1 MAARDVIGQTLE
13 GRFLI
18 EGVLGSGGMGV
29 VYLALDQASQRRV
42 AIKVA
47 SAAQNENQIARFL
60 REGEVSAALDH
71 PGIVRI
77 YSSGAVGQRP
87 YLVYELVEGAREL
100 DAALGELEL
109 AERVELVS
117 QVASALGYAHAHGV
131 VHRDVKP
138 ANVLVDAQ
146 GRARLADFGIA
157 RLEGAERLT
166 ATGAFVGT
174 PHYMSPEA
182 FRGLGTSPA
191 SDVWSTG
198 VLLYLALTGELPF
211 RGSSIQELAPQI
223 ALARPTSPSRIT
235 TNVPKRLEEVC
246 LRCLRGAPEERY
258 PDGAALAAD
267 LGRALREE
275 DLSADVRRKSWL
287 AVFALAALALLGL
300 AGAYALKNTQPA
312 ATPIATPSPSA
323 AAPAVEDPGAQWKLE
338 RDDRFRGRLRIY
350 DTWTSRKQRSNP
362 LVFEVVLDLQFRVRE
377 VRGTTA
383 TLDATL
389 QRLVLA
395 ADAFRVDSQPDSNT
409 TIGAEHINGQELTV
423 ILRTDT
429 GLVKRVLG
437 ANRMRDSLVENAG
450 IAKSVLKEA
459 LGTFNDEVVA
469 GSLNQAFQQLPGV
482 EPRPESW
489 VLERRM
495 RINLDYAFS
504 YEASVSPT
512 DNGTSWVQRRWTPY
526 DVAAGSRLKELS
538 IKGSSVFS
546 QGRVAQAETLFKLV
560 LLRDGVWHDLDYR
573 VTYEELPLEGA
584 PR

>member
-1 MAARDVIGQTLE
+1 MAASDPIGQTLE

-29 VYLALDQASQRRV
+29 VYLALDQAGQRRV
-42 AIKVA
+42 AIKLA
-47 SAAQNENQIARFL
+47 SAAQNQNQIARFL

-100 DAALGELEL
+100 DLVLPELEV
-109 AERVELVS
+109 AGRVDLVT

-182 FRGLGTSPA
+182 FRGQSTGPA

-198 VLLYLALTGELPF
+198 VLLYQALTGELPF
-211 RGSSIQELAPQI
+211 KGSSIQELAPQI
-223 ALARPTSPSRIT
+223 ALARASPPSRIAD
-235 TNVPKRLEEVC
+235 NVPKRLEEVC
-246 LRCLRGAPEERY
+246 LRCLRAAPEERY
-258 PDGAALAAD
+258 PDGAALAED

-275 DLSADVRRKSWL
+275 DLSADLRRRSGLLVL
-287 AVFALAALALLGL
+287 AAAALVLLACAGGFALR
-300 AGAYALKNTQPA
+300 NTR
-312 ATPIATPSPSA
+312 SA
-323 AAPAVEDPGAQWKLE
+323 AAPSLTPSASAATSVVEDPGAQWKLE
-338 RDDRFRGRLRIY
+338 RGDRFRGLLRVY
-350 DTWTSRKQRSNP
+350 DTWTSRKEGGTP
-362 LVFEVVLDLQFRVRE
+362 LVFEVLLDLQFRVRE

-383 TLDATL
+383 TLDATVL
-389 QRLVLA
+389 RLVLA
-395 ADAFRVDSQPDSNT
+395 ADSFRLDSRPDSRT
-409 TIGAEHINGQELTV
+409 TIGAEHVNSQELTI

-429 GLVKRVLG
+429 GFVKRVIG
-437 ANRMRDSLVENAG
+437 ANLMRDSIVEHAG
-450 IAKSVLKEA
+450 IAKSILEQA
-459 LGTFNDEVVA
+459 LGSFNDEVVS
-469 GSLNQAFQQLPGV
+469 GSLNQSFQQFPLG

-489 VLERRM
+489 MLERRM

-504 YEASVSPT
+504 YEAEVSAR
-512 DNGTSWVQRRWTPY
+512 DSGTSWVQRRWMPY
-526 DVAAGSRLKELS
+526 DVAPGSRLKELS
-538 IKGSSVFS
+538 IEGTSSFS
-546 QGRVAQAETLFKLV
+546 RGRVAEAKTLFKVV
-560 LLRDGVWHDLDYR
+560 LLRDGTWHDLDYE
-573 VTYEELPLEGA
+573 VTYKELPLETA

>member
-1 MAARDVIGQTLE
+1 MAGRDVIGQTLE

-29 VYLALDQASQRRV
+29 VYLALDQAGQRRV

-223 ALARPTSPSRIT
+223 ALARPTSPSRIA

-246 LRCLRGAPEERY
+246 LRCLRGVPEERY
-258 PDGAALAAD
+258 PDGAALAED
-267 LGRALREE
+267 IGRALREE
-275 DLSADVRRKSWL
+275 DLSADARRRSWL
-287 AVFALAALALLGL
+287 AVFAITALVLVGL
-300 AGAYALKNTQPA
+300 AGAYAVSNTQPA
-312 ATPIATPSPSA
+312 ATPTPTASPSA
-323 AAPAVEDPGAQWKLE
+323 ATPAVEDPGVQWRLE
-338 RDDRFRGRLRIY
+338 RGDRFRGLLRIY
-350 DTWTSRKQRSNP
+350 DTWTSRKRSGNP
-362 LVFEVVLDLQFRVRE
+362 LVFEVVLELQFRVRE
-377 VRGTTA
+377 VRGTTV
-383 TLDATL
+383 TLDATV

-395 ADAFRVDSQPDSNT
+395 ADTFRLDSQPSSQT
-409 TIGAEHINGQELTV
+409 TIAAEHVNGHELTV
-423 ILRTDT
+423 ILQTET
-429 GLVKRVLG
+429 GLVRRVLG
-437 ANRMRDSLVENAG
+437 ANLLRDSIVQNAG

-459 LGTFNDEVVA
+459 LGSFNDEVVS
-469 GSLNQAFQQLPGV
+469 GSLNQAFQQLPGA
-482 EPRPESW
+482 EPRPKSW

-504 YEASVSPT
+504 YEAQVSQT
-512 DNGTSWVQRRWTPY
+512 DKGTSWTQRRWTPF
-526 DVAAGSRLKELS
+526 DVAPGSCLKELS
-538 IKGSSVFS
+538 IKGTSAFA
-546 QGRVAQAETLFKLV
+546 QGRVAEAETLFKLV
-560 LLRDGVWHDLDYR
+560 LLRDGIWHDLDYK
-573 VTYEELPLEGA
+573 VTYKELPLEGA